1 MFPKWFNLW
10 LLALAAFWGQAW
22 GLSPEGH
29 TTSFLGKWMSIEK
42 ITSNCFLGKF
52 HLAKPKFVKGQMF
65 KSMKIIFFYMVHHC
79 CITTSWNTARQS
91 IRDPLNP
98 VLFQAHVLSS
108 RTPCPGSIL
117 SQIHVK
123 EKQTSLQYTWGM
135 ETRRKGKFLVKEN
148 GNILNLGFNEYY
160 LVVYDF
166 VFYIP
171 RIFN

>member
-42 ITSNCFLGKF
+42 IMSNCFLGKF

-91 IRDPLNP
+91 IWDPLNP

-108 RTPCPGSIL
+108 RTPCPGSHLQCVAIFLLTPEHSSAHCLWKQFFKRQLGISFELCRKSSL
-117 SQIHVK
+117 S
-123 EKQTSLQYTWGM
+123 L
-135 ETRRKGKFLVKEN
+135 
-148 GNILNLGFNEYY
+148 
-160 LVVYDF
+160 
-166 VFYIP
+166 
-171 RIFN
+171 